1 MRDSEPAGA
10 AGESDGGPE
19 PRVGWRESSAPGI
32 WAAEEAG
39 AILAPHSA
47 QNLAVPEF
55 SNPQVG
61 QRMGEGEV
69 KRKEYEQLLNSTM
82 QNWFGPKH
90 PHYNA
95 FAAIEVLTQECRKP
109 TMPF

>member
-1 MRDSEPAGA
+1 MRDSALGAAAGA
-10 AGESDGGPE
+10 STAGAE
-19 PRVGWRESSAPGI
+19 PKVGWSESSGSGT
-32 WAAEEAG
+32 WADEEAG

-55 SNPQVG
+55 SNPQVV